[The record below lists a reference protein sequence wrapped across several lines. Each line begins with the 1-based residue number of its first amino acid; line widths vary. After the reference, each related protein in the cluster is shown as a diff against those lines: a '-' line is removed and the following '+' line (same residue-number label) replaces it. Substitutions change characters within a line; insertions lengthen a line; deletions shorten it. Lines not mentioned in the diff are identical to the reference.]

1 MYDGYEGISGTISNY
16 STNKIMI
23 NEEERKDFE
32 LDETDVRNILG
43 NVYAKSREVE
53 TLQMIFGE
61 MIGGRMTG

>member
-1 MYDGYEGISGTISNY
+1 
-16 STNKIMI
+16 MI

-61 MIGGRMTG
+61 MIGGRMAG